1 MAVNKNTLDNCER
14 IRIQQSM
21 PTGPN
26 NTGQAVLILPW
37 EIVTIDGTQYIE
49 TAPPGIAPNGIMRR
63 GRIVGTETFTFA
75 SPSIPVKNPVF
86 QLGQV

>member
-14 IRIQQSM
+14 IRIMQSV

-26 NTGQAVLILPW
+26 NTGQAVLVLPW

-49 TAPPGIAPNGIMRR
+49 TAPPGVSPNGLMKR
-63 GRIVGTETFTFA
+63 GKIVGMETFTQP
-75 SPSIPVKNPVF
+75 SPAIPIGRPVF